1 MLKDKTEKMT
11 PTNNHRFSSLIFLF
25 VFLACSCSQNN
36 FKAEVIVK
44 KSPNDDRE
52 YQYLV
57 LDNQLKVLL
66 VSDLEA
72 EKSAAAFAVFRGSLS
87 DPDSRPGLAHFFEH
101 MLFIG
106 TEKYPEVD
114 SFQNFINANGG
125 GSNAYTASD
134 HTNYFFDIK
143 TSAFREGLDR
153 FAHFFISPLLSEEY
167 VDREKNA
174 VHSEYQM
181 QKKEDGWRQFMVSK
195 LAMNSKYGGSR
206 FSIGSLE
213 TLSGDVREELVEF
226 QNDQYSADQMGAV
239 VLSNESIESMRLW
252 VEPLFNL
259 IPNRE
264 IGEGGL
270 EQEMLRAE
278 ELPITITSK
287 PIKDK
292 YRVEYTF
299 PVPNISETYEIKPD
313 QYITNLLGHEGSGS
327 LHKLLN
333 SFGWIESLSAGSGV
347 SDKNNSSINV
357 GLSLTQ
363 KGSEHIP
370 DITSL
375 LFQYIDILKEN
386 PPEQWLYQEQS
397 VVANLAF
404 EFQEKSAALQYVY
417 GIAPRLQHYPP
428 KDLISSS
435 YLMKEFEPQLISSFI
450 DHLRKD
456 NVLIEIINPEA
467 PVDQVEKWFEV
478 PYKIEKNH
486 IDMSPVDTDQL
497 FLPPKNP
504 FLPENLSLL
513 DADKQS
519 IVQTNS
525 NDNIRIWMDRD
536 LEFGTPKSNVYLR
549 LNLPGGLI
557 TAQDRVNSQVYR
569 SIVSDELTESI
580 YPAYLAGLSGQHR
593 VTDSGYEVQIAGF
606 SDKQLTLLETI
617 MSKVTNA
624 TLDPERFEVIKSNL
638 IRKWLNSSKDYP
650 YRQALNSISEI
661 LISNRWPAA
670 DLARI
675 AESLTLKQLEN
686 WRAEKFKKVSVDG
699 LLHGNVSTQTRQAF
713 EDLLIKQLSIGSV
726 DPVKSEI
733 KELDQSVLLEL
744 NIDHDDASMVIY
756 IQDTDD
762 NISTRA
768 TSSLAGQM
776 IGTPYFSDL
785 RTDQQL
791 GYVVNAG
798 ARLMNERNGLVFL
811 VQSPVQGADYLEEA
825 TASFLAQ
832 YLESLDTMTEQ
843 EFRQHQDGLIN
854 NLLQRD
860 KNLSQRSQRYWSDL
874 KKDNLAFDTREQLA
888 EAIKAL
894 TKPNIVAY
902 LSRVQSDLE
911 KKRLLVFSQGKFN
924 SRPTSG
930 IKISDSKFF
939 K

>member
-11 PTNNHRFSSLIFLF
+11 PTNNHRFPSLIFLF

-264 IGEGGL
+264 IGEGDL

-299 PVPNISETYEIKPD
+299 PVPNISETYDIKPD
-313 QYITNLLGHEGSGS
+313 
-327 LHKLLN
+327 
-333 SFGWIESLSAGSGV
+333 
-347 SDKNNSSINV
+347 
-357 GLSLTQ
+357 
-363 KGSEHIP
+363 
-370 DITSL
+370 
-375 LFQYIDILKEN
+375 
-386 PPEQWLYQEQS
+386 
-397 VVANLAF
+397 
-404 EFQEKSAALQYVY
+404 
-417 GIAPRLQHYPP
+417 
-428 KDLISSS
+428 
-435 YLMKEFEPQLISSFI
+435 
-450 DHLRKD
+450 
-456 NVLIEIINPEA
+456 
-467 PVDQVEKWFEV
+467 
-478 PYKIEKNH
+478 
-486 IDMSPVDTDQL
+486 
-497 FLPPKNP
+497 
-504 FLPENLSLL
+504 
-513 DADKQS
+513 
-519 IVQTNS
+519 
-525 NDNIRIWMDRD
+525 
-536 LEFGTPKSNVYLR
+536 
-549 LNLPGGLI
+549 
-557 TAQDRVNSQVYR
+557 
-569 SIVSDELTESI
+569 
-580 YPAYLAGLSGQHR
+580 
-593 VTDSGYEVQIAGF
+593 
-606 SDKQLTLLETI
+606 
-617 MSKVTNA
+617 
-624 TLDPERFEVIKSNL
+624 
-638 IRKWLNSSKDYP
+638 
-650 YRQALNSISEI
+650 
-661 LISNRWPAA
+661 
-670 DLARI
+670 
-675 AESLTLKQLEN
+675 
-686 WRAEKFKKVSVDG
+686 
-699 LLHGNVSTQTRQAF
+699 
-713 EDLLIKQLSIGSV
+713 
-726 DPVKSEI
+726 
-733 KELDQSVLLEL
+733 
-744 NIDHDDASMVIY
+744 
-756 IQDTDD
+756 
-762 NISTRA
+762 
-768 TSSLAGQM
+768 
-776 IGTPYFSDL
+776 
-785 RTDQQL
+785 
-791 GYVVNAG
+791 
-798 ARLMNERNGLVFL
+798 
-811 VQSPVQGADYLEEA
+811 
-825 TASFLAQ
+825 
-832 YLESLDTMTEQ
+832 
-843 EFRQHQDGLIN
+843 
-854 NLLQRD
+854 
-860 KNLSQRSQRYWSDL
+860 
-874 KKDNLAFDTREQLA
+874 
-888 EAIKAL
+888 
-894 TKPNIVAY
+894 
-902 LSRVQSDLE
+902 
-911 KKRLLVFSQGKFN
+911 
-924 SRPTSG
+924 
-930 IKISDSKFF
+930 
-939 K
+939 